1 MSLERENDDYDRKRE
16 KENDGHFRE
25 REKNRNND
33 VTMIQTKDLTE
44 GEGRS
49 R

>member
-1 MSLERENDDYDRKRE
+1 MGREKSRVSLKRENDDYDRKRE

-25 REKNRNND
+25 REKTEI
-33 VTMIQTKDLTE
+33 TM
-44 GEGRS
+44 S